1 MNTDDTYQLFLKFDV
16 PGVRKDAGRLWKG
29 VHTGDAGVMNE
40 LLQAACDPS
49 AGQRAVQAGEA
60 VQQPCLAEERR
71 FELKRKADDY
81 ELELAERHLQVE
93 ERQIILQKQKL
104 EHVDHFIETMN
115 RVNPDWRADAR
126 LTVQVQDLLCAA
138 FVTEPRLVTAQ
149 GSAAPDSVLAPEGP
163 GAPDCAVV
171 PERPGAP
178 ESHVVSQCALALE
191 SVMASESAAAARLE
205 SVSLAVREMMDTV
218 KLRLE
223 MLTPDAV
230 AKVSAGDSAG
240 ASAEASA
247 EASGAGAGAAGAAG
261 AAGGGDAPGAVPQQR
276 GAWRGKM
283 CIHRRRGYRC
293 RLCIKA

>member
-1 MNTDDTYQLFLKFDV
+1 MNNRDIVKFAMIKNM
-16 PGVRKDAGRLWKG
+16 PGILDESARLHVG
-29 VHTGDAGVMNE
+29 VKTGDAGVMGE

-49 AGQRAVQAGEA
+49 AGQQALQAGEA

-71 FELKRKADDY
+71 FELKRKADYY

-104 EHVDHFIETMN
+104 EHVDHFIETMT

-138 FVTEPRLVTAQ
+138 FVTEQRLVTAQ
-149 GSAAPDSVLAPEGP
+149 GSAAPENVVAPEGP

-205 SVSLAVREMMDTV
+205 SVSLAVREMMHTV

-230 AKVSAGDSAG
+230 AKVSAGDSGAVAKVSAG
-240 ASAEASA
+240 DSAGVSA
-247 EASGAGAGAAGAAG
+247 EASGAG

-293 RLCIKA
+293 KLCIKA

>member
-1 MNTDDTYQLFLKFDV
+1 MIKNM
-16 PGVRKDAGRLWKG
+16 PGILDESARLHVG
-29 VHTGDAGVMNE
+29 VKTGDAGVMGE

-49 AGQRAVQAGEA
+49 AGQQALQAGEA

-71 FELKRKADDY
+71 FELKRKADYY

-104 EHVDHFIETMN
+104 EHVDHFIQTMTL
-115 RVNPDWRADAR
+115 VNPDWRADAR
-126 LTVQVQDLLCAA
+126 LTVQAQDLLCAA

-149 GSAAPDSVLAPEGP
+149 GSAALESVVAPEGP

-178 ESHVVSQCALALE
+178 DSHVASQCALALE
-191 SVMASESAAAARLE
+191 SAMASESAAAARLE

-247 EASGAGAGAAGAAG
+247 EASGAGAGAAGA
-261 AAGGGDAPGAVPQQR
+261 VPQQR

-293 RLCIKA
+293 KLCIKA